1 MNQTRILIGCGYL
14 GSRIAKLWRAAGDDV
29 IATSR
34 SGELPLE
41 MFDAGVFPARAD
53 VIDPE
58 TLKWLPVASAL
69 TGNSL
74 DTLVYSVGYD
84 RSSEADIHTVYAEGL
99 QNVLD
104 ALPSNVQRV
113 IYISTTGVYGPANGE
128 WVDETTPS
136 NPQRD
141 GGKASLAAEQ
151 ILAAHPVGKR
161 SLILRLAGIYGPGRV
176 PYLDK
181 LRAGESLAVP
191 SEGWLNLIHVD
202 DAAAIAV
209 ALDLWAA
216 ENPITNGPEIFCVS
230 DGQPVVRSDHYREI
244 ARLIGVSEP
253 HFVAPD
259 SNTPAAQRA
268 LADKRISNRKLLST
282 IPIKLRYPNSRAG
295 LAAIL
300 GKST

>member
-34 SGELPLE
+34 SGKLPLE

-69 TGNSL
+69 TSNSL

-84 RSSEADIHTVYAEGL
+84 RSGEADIHTVYAQGL

-113 IYISTTGVYGPANGE
+113 IYISTTGVYGPADGE

-151 ILAAHPVGKR
+151 VLAAHPIGKR

-181 LRAGESLAVP
+181 LRAGESLDVP

-209 ALDLWAA
+209 ALGEWATA
-216 ENPITNGPEIFCVS
+216 NPITSGPEIFCVS
-230 DGQPVVRSDHYREI
+230 DGQPVVRGDHYREI